1 MELIVN
7 LKQKKEMKIIAV
19 GKNYAE
25 HAMEFD
31 GTVDKPQVP
40 MIFMKPDSAII
51 KNGKHFY
58 VPDFLG
64 RVEYEAEI
72 VVRINKLGKSIP
84 ARFAHRYYD
93 AITVGIDFTARDMQ
107 KKAIER
113 GEPWDLSKGFD
124 GSAVLGEFC
133 PVERYDIDNVA
144 FSLTVNDNVVQSGNT
159 SQMHFSVDEII
170 AYVSR
175 FCTLKTGDLI
185 FTGTP
190 AGVGEAMIGSHLKG
204 YIGDEKVLDFHV
216 R

>member
-1 MELIVN
+1 
-7 LKQKKEMKIIAV
+7 MKIIAV

-25 HAMEFD
+25 HALEFD
-31 GTVDKPQVP
+31 GTVEKPSVP

-58 VPDFLG
+58 VPDWLG
-64 RVEYEAEI
+64 RVDYEAEI

-84 ARFAHRYYD
+84 QRFACRYYD

-107 KKAIER
+107 RAFIEA
-113 GEPWDLSKGFD
+113 GAPWELSKGFD
-124 GSAVLGEFC
+124 GSAVLGEFR
-133 PVERYDIDNVA
+133 PVEQYNIDDVP
-144 FSLTVNDNVVQSGNT
+144 FSLTIDDKVVQSAT
-159 SQMHFSVDEII
+159 TAQMLFKVDEII
-170 AYVSR
+170 AYISR

-190 AGVGEAMIGSHLKG
+190 AGCGPVVIGTHLKG
-204 YIGDEKVLDFHV
+204 FIGDDKVLDFHV

>member
-1 MELIVN
+1 
-7 LKQKKEMKIIAV
+7 MKIIAV

-25 HAMEFD
+25 HALEFD
-31 GTVDKPQVP
+31 GTTDKPQVP

-64 RVEYEAEI
+64 RVDYEAEI

-107 KKAIER
+107 RGLIER

-124 GSAVLGEFC
+124 GSAVLGEFRS
-133 PVERYDIDNVA
+133 VDGLDIDNVD
-144 FSLTVNDNVVQSGNT
+144 FSLTIDDNVVQQANT
-159 SQMHFSVDEII
+159 SQMYFSVDEII

-190 AGVGEAMIGSHLKG
+190 AGAGEAKIGTHLKG
-204 YIGDEKVLDFHV
+204 YIGEDKVLDFHV

>member
-1 MELIVN
+1 
-7 LKQKKEMKIIAV
+7 MKIIAV
-19 GKNYAE
+19 GKNYAG
-25 HAMEFD
+25 HALEFD
-31 GTVDKPQVP
+31 GTVEKPSVP

-64 RVEYEAEI
+64 RVDYEAEL

-84 ARFAHRYYD
+84 ARFAYRYYD

-107 KKAIER
+107 RSFISEGA
-113 GEPWDLSKGFD
+113 PWDLSKGFD
-124 GSAVLGEFC
+124 GSAVLGDFR
-133 PVERYDIDNVA
+133 PIERYDINNVD
-144 FSLTVNDNVVQSGNT
+144 FSLTIDDKVVQQANS
-159 SQMHFSVDEII
+159 SSMLFAVDEII
-170 AYVSR
+170 AYISR

-190 AGVGEAMIGSHLKG
+190 AGSGPVTIGTHLKG
-204 YIGDEKVLDFHV
+204 YIGEEKVLDFHV

>member
-1 MELIVN
+1 
-7 LKQKKEMKIIAV
+7 MKIIAV

-25 HAMEFD
+25 HALEFD
-31 GTVDKPQVP
+31 GTVEKPSVP

-58 VPDFLG
+58 VPDWLG
-64 RVEYEAEI
+64 RVDYEAEI

-84 ARFAHRYYD
+84 QRFACRYYD

-107 KKAIER
+107 RAFIEA
-113 GEPWDLSKGFD
+113 GAPWELSKGFD
-124 GSAVLGEFC
+124 GSAVLGEFR
-133 PVERYDIDNVA
+133 PVEQYNIDDVP
-144 FSLTVNDNVVQSGNT
+144 FSLTIDDKVVQNAT
-159 SQMHFSVDEII
+159 TAQMLFKVDEII
-170 AYVSR
+170 AYISR

-190 AGVGEAMIGSHLKG
+190 AGSGPVSIGTHLKG
-204 YIGDEKVLDFHV
+204 FIGEDKVLDFHV

>member
-1 MELIVN
+1 M
-7 LKQKKEMKIIAV
+7 KMKIIAV
-19 GKNYAE
+19 GKNYRD
-25 HAMEFD
+25 HAIEFD
-31 GTVDKPQVP
+31 GSNEKPAVP

-64 RVEYEAEI
+64 RVDYEAEI

-93 AITVGIDFTARDMQ
+93 AITVGIDFTARDWQ
-107 KKAIER
+107 RALIAA
-113 GEPWDLSKGFD
+113 GEPWDMSKGFD
-124 GSAVLGEFC
+124 GSAVLGDFR
-133 PVERYDIDNVA
+133 PIERYDINNVD
-144 FSLTVNDNVVQSGNT
+144 FSLTINDELAQKGNT
-159 SQMHFSVDEII
+159 SQMFFAVDEII

-190 AGVGEAMIGSHLKG
+190 AGVGPVQIGTHLKG
-204 YIGDEKVLDFHV
+204 YIGEEKVLDFHV

>member
-1 MELIVN
+1 
-7 LKQKKEMKIIAV
+7 MKIIAV
-19 GKNYAE
+19 GKNYE
-25 HAMEFD
+25 DHALEMD
-31 GTVDKPQVP
+31 GAFVKPDVP

-64 RVEYEAEI
+64 RVDYEAEI

-84 ARFAHRYYD
+84 ARFAYRYYD

-107 KKAIER
+107 KQFMESGA
-113 GEPWDLSKGFD
+113 PWELSKGFD
-124 GSAVLGEFC
+124 GSAVLGEFR
-133 PVERYDIDNVA
+133 PIENYDIRNID
-144 FSLTVNDNVVQSGNT
+144 FSLTIDDVVAQKANS
-159 SQMHFSVDEII
+159 SQMLFAVDEVI

-190 AGVGEAMIGSHLKG
+190 AGAGPARIGTHLKG
-204 YIGDEKVLDFHV
+204 YLGDDKVLDFHI

>member
-1 MELIVN
+1 
-7 LKQKKEMKIIAV
+7 MKIIAV

-31 GTVDKPQVP
+31 GTAGKPAAP

-64 RVEYEAEI
+64 QVDYEAEI

-93 AITVGIDFTARDMQ
+93 AITVGIDFTAREMQ
-107 KKAIER
+107 RAFIAA
-113 GEPWDLSKGFD
+113 GEPWELSKGFD
-124 GSAVLGEFC
+124 GSAVLGEFR
-133 PVERYDIDNVA
+133 PIENYDIKNIP
-144 FSLTVNDNVVQSGNT
+144 FSLTINDNTVQTANT
-159 SQMHFSVDEII
+159 SQMLFSVDEII
-170 AYVSR
+170 AYISR

-190 AGVGEAMIGSHLKG
+190 AGSGPVAIGSHLKG
-204 YIGDEKVLDFHV
+204 FIGDEKVLDFHV

>member
-1 MELIVN
+1 
-7 LKQKKEMKIIAV
+7 MKIIAV
-19 GKNYAE
+19 GKNYE
-25 HAMEFD
+25 DHALEMDSAF
-31 GTVDKPQVP
+31 VKPDVP

-64 RVEYEAEI
+64 RVDYETEI

-84 ARFAHRYYD
+84 ARFAYRYYD

-107 KKAIER
+107 KQFMESGA
-113 GEPWDLSKGFD
+113 PWELSKGFD
-124 GSAVLGEFC
+124 GSAVLGEFR
-133 PVERYDIDNVA
+133 PIENYDIRNID
-144 FSLTVNDNVVQSGNT
+144 FSLTIDDVVAQKANS
-159 SQMHFSVDEII
+159 SQMLFAVDEVI

-190 AGVGEAMIGSHLKG
+190 AGAGPARIGTHLKG
-204 YIGDEKVLDFHV
+204 YLGDDKVLDFHI

>member
-1 MELIVN
+1 
-7 LKQKKEMKIIAV
+7 MKIIAV

-25 HAMEFD
+25 HALEFD
-31 GTVDKPQVP
+31 GTVEKPAVP

-64 RVEYEAEI
+64 RIDYEAEI

-84 ARFAHRYYD
+84 QRFAYRYYD

-107 KKAIER
+107 RAFIEA
-113 GEPWDLSKGFD
+113 GAPWELSKGFD
-124 GSAVLGEFC
+124 GSAVLGEFR
-133 PVERYDIDNVA
+133 PVEQYNIDDVP
-144 FSLTVNDNVVQSGNT
+144 FSLTIDDKVVQSAT
-159 SQMHFSVDEII
+159 TAQMLFKVDEII
-170 AYVSR
+170 AYISR

-190 AGVGEAMIGSHLKG
+190 AGSGPVSIGTHLKG
-204 YIGDEKVLDFHV
+204 FIGEDKVLDFHV

>member
-1 MELIVN
+1 
-7 LKQKKEMKIIAV
+7 MKIIAV
-19 GKNYAE
+19 GKNYSE
-25 HAMEFD
+25 HALEFD
-31 GTVDKPQVP
+31 GTVERPQVP
-40 MIFMKPDSAII
+40 LIFMKPDSAII

-64 RVEYEAEI
+64 QIDYEAEI

-93 AITVGIDFTARDMQ
+93 AITVGIDFTARDWQ
-107 KKAIER
+107 RRLIAA
-113 GEPWDLSKGFD
+113 GEPWDMSKGFD
-124 GSAVLGEFC
+124 GSAVLGEFR
-133 PVERYDIDNVA
+133 PVEQYDINNID
-144 FSLTVNDNVVQSGNT
+144 FSLTINDEVVQRGNS
-159 SQMHFSVDEII
+159 SQMYFSVDEII

-190 AGVGEAMIGSHLKG
+190 AGVGPVQIGTHLKG
-204 YIGDEKVLDFHV
+204 YISEDKVLGFHV

>member
-1 MELIVN
+1 
-7 LKQKKEMKIIAV
+7 MKIIAV
-19 GKNYAE
+19 GKNYRD
-25 HAMEFD
+25 HAIEFD
-31 GTVDKPQVP
+31 GSNEKPAVP

-64 RVEYEAEI
+64 RVDYEAEI

-93 AITVGIDFTARDMQ
+93 AITVGIDFTARDWQ
-107 KKAIER
+107 RALIAA
-113 GEPWDLSKGFD
+113 GEPWDMSKGFD
-124 GSAVLGEFC
+124 GSAVLGDFR
-133 PVERYDIDNVA
+133 PVERYDINNVD
-144 FSLTVNDNVVQSGNT
+144 FSLTINDELAQEGNT
-159 SQMHFSVDEII
+159 SQMYFSVDEII

-190 AGVGEAMIGSHLKG
+190 AGSGPATIGTHLKG
-204 YIGDEKVLDFHV
+204 YIGDDKVLDFHV

>member
-1 MELIVN
+1 
-7 LKQKKEMKIIAV
+7 MKIIAV
-19 GKNYAE
+19 GKNYAS
-25 HAMEFD
+25 HALEFD
-31 GTVDKPQVP
+31 GTTEKPSVP
-40 MIFMKPDSAII
+40 MIFMKPDSAIT

-64 RVEYEAEI
+64 RVDYEAEL

-93 AITVGIDFTARDMQ
+93 AITVGIDFTARDLQ
-107 KKAIER
+107 RQFIEA
-113 GEPWDLSKGFD
+113 GAPWELSKGFD
-124 GSAVLGEFC
+124 SSAVLGEFR
-133 PVERYDIDNVA
+133 PIETYDINNID
-144 FSLTVNDNVVQSGNT
+144 FSLTIDEEEVQRANT
-159 SQMHFSVDEII
+159 SQMLFSVDEVI

-190 AGVGEAMIGSHLKG
+190 AGSGPVAIGTRLKG
-204 YIGDEKVLDFHV
+204 YIGEEKVLDFQV

>member
-1 MELIVN
+1 
-7 LKQKKEMKIIAV
+7 MKIIAV

-25 HAMEFD
+25 HAFEFD
-31 GTVDKPQVP
+31 GTVEKPAVP

-64 RVEYEAEI
+64 RVDYEAEI
-72 VVRINKLGKSIP
+72 VVRICKLGKSSP

-107 KKAIER
+107 RAFIEA
-113 GEPWDLSKGFD
+113 GAPWELSKGFD
-124 GSAVLGEFC
+124 GSAVLGEFR
-133 PVERYDIDNVA
+133 PVEQYNVNDVS
-144 FSLTVNDNVVQSGNT
+144 FSLTIDDRTMQSAST
-159 SQMHFSVDEII
+159 AQMLFSIDEIV

-175 FCTLKTGDLI
+175 FCTLKHGDLI

-190 AGVGEAMIGSHLKG
+190 AGSGPVEIGTHLKG
-204 YIGDEKVLDFHV
+204 FIGDDKVLDFHV

>member
-1 MELIVN
+1 
-7 LKQKKEMKIIAV
+7 MKIIAV

-25 HAMEFD
+25 HALEFD
-31 GTVDKPQVP
+31 GTVEKPSVP

-58 VPDFLG
+58 VPDWLG
-64 RVEYEAEI
+64 RVDYEAEI

-84 ARFAHRYYD
+84 QRFAYRYYD

-107 KKAIER
+107 RAFIEA
-113 GEPWDLSKGFD
+113 GAPWELCKGFD
-124 GSAVLGEFC
+124 GSAVLGEFR
-133 PVERYDIDNVA
+133 PVEQYNIDDVP
-144 FSLTVNDNVVQSGNT
+144 FSLTIDDKVVQSAT
-159 SQMHFSVDEII
+159 TAQMLFKVDEII
-170 AYVSR
+170 AYISR

-190 AGVGEAMIGSHLKG
+190 AGSGPVSIGTHLKG
-204 YIGDEKVLDFHV
+204 FIGEDKVLDFHV

>member
-1 MELIVN
+1 
-7 LKQKKEMKIIAV
+7 MKIIAV
-19 GKNYAE
+19 GKNYSE
-25 HAMEFD
+25 HAFEFD
-31 GTVDKPQVP
+31 GSSDKPAVP
-40 MIFMKPDSAII
+40 IIFMKPDSAII

-64 RVEYEAEI
+64 RVDYEAEI

-93 AITVGIDFTARDMQ
+93 AITVGIDFTARDWQ
-107 KKAIER
+107 RRLIVA
-113 GEPWDLSKGFD
+113 GEPWDMSKGFD
-124 GSAVLGEFC
+124 GSAVLGEFR
-133 PVERYDIDNVA
+133 PVERYDINDID
-144 FSLTVNDNVVQSGNT
+144 FSLTINDETVQCGNT
-159 SQMHFSVDEII
+159 GQMYFSVDEII

-190 AGVGEAMIGSHLKG
+190 AGAGPVAIGSHLKG
-204 YIGDEKVLDFHV
+204 YIGDDKVLDFQV

>member
-1 MELIVN
+1 
-7 LKQKKEMKIIAV
+7 MKIIAV

-31 GTVDKPQVP
+31 GTAGKPAAP

-64 RVEYEAEI
+64 QVDYEAEI

-93 AITVGIDFTARDMQ
+93 AITVGIDFTAREMQ
-107 KKAIER
+107 RAFIAA
-113 GEPWDLSKGFD
+113 GEPWELSKGFD
-124 GSAVLGEFC
+124 GSAVLGEFR
-133 PVERYDIDNVA
+133 PIDNYNIKNIP
-144 FSLTVNDNVVQSGNT
+144 FSLTINDNTVQTANT
-159 SQMHFSVDEII
+159 SQMLFSVDEII
-170 AYVSR
+170 AYISR

-190 AGVGEAMIGSHLKG
+190 AGSGPVAIGSHLKG
-204 YIGDEKVLDFHV
+204 FIGDEKVLDFHV

>member
-1 MELIVN
+1 
-7 LKQKKEMKIIAV
+7 MKIIAV
-19 GKNYAE
+19 GKNYRE
-25 HAMEFD
+25 HALEFD
-31 GTVDKPQVP
+31 GTGEKPAVP
-40 MIFMKPDSAII
+40 IIFMKPDSAII

-64 RVEYEAEI
+64 QIDYEAEI

-107 KKAIER
+107 RRLIAA
-113 GEPWDLSKGFD
+113 GEPWDMSKGFD
-124 GSAVLGEFC
+124 GSAVLGEFR
-133 PVERYDIDNVA
+133 PVEQYDINNID
-144 FSLTVNDNVVQSGNT
+144 FSLTINDEVVQSASS
-159 SQMHFSVDEII
+159 SQMLFPVDEVI

-190 AGVGEAMIGSHLKG
+190 AGAGPVQIGTHLKG
-204 YIGDEKVLDFHV
+204 YIGDDKVLDFHV

>member
-1 MELIVN
+1 
-7 LKQKKEMKIIAV
+7 MKIIAV
-19 GKNYAE
+19 GKNYEE
-25 HAMEFD
+25 HALEMD
-31 GTVDKPQVP
+31 GAFVKPDVP

-64 RVEYEAEI
+64 RVDYEAEI

-107 KKAIER
+107 KQFMESGA
-113 GEPWDLSKGFD
+113 PWELSKGFD
-124 GSAVLGEFC
+124 GSAVLGEFR
-133 PVERYDIDNVA
+133 PVENYDIRNIDFLLTIDDVVA
-144 FSLTVNDNVVQSGNT
+144 QKANS
-159 SQMHFSVDEII
+159 SQMLFAVDEVI

-190 AGVGEAMIGSHLKG
+190 AGAGPARIGTHLKG
-204 YIGDEKVLDFHV
+204 YLGDDKVLDFHI

>member
-1 MELIVN
+1 
-7 LKQKKEMKIIAV
+7 MKIFAI
-19 GKNYAE
+19 GMNYVAHCHE
-25 HAMEFD
+25 LHANENLPKEP
-31 GTVDKPQVP
+31 V
-40 MIFMKPDSAII
+40 IFMKPDSAII

-64 RVEYEAEI
+64 RVDYEAEI

-107 KKAIER
+107 RRLIEN

-124 GSAVLGEFC
+124 GSAVLGEFRS
-133 PVERYDIDNVA
+133 VDKYNINDVD
-144 FSLTVNDNVVQSGNT
+144 FSLTIDDEVVQKANT
-159 SQMHFSVDEII
+159 SQMYFSVDEII

-190 AGVGEAMIGSHLKG
+190 AGVGEAKIGTHLKG
-204 YIGDEKVLDFHV
+204 YIGEEKVLDFHV

>member
-1 MELIVN
+1 
-7 LKQKKEMKIIAV
+7 MKIIAV

-25 HAMEFD
+25 HAYEFD
-31 GTVDKPQVP
+31 GTVECPQVP
-40 MIFMKPDSAII
+40 LIFMKPDSAII

-64 RVEYEAEI
+64 RVDYEAEI

-107 KKAIER
+107 RGLIER

-124 GSAVLGEFC
+124 GSAVLGEFRA
-133 PVERYDIDNVA
+133 VENFDINNVD
-144 FSLTVNDNVVQSGNT
+144 FSLTIDDNVVQKANT
-159 SQMHFSVDEII
+159 SQMYFSVDEII

-190 AGVGEAMIGSHLKG
+190 AGAGEARIGTHLKG
-204 YIGDEKVLDFHV
+204 YIGEDKVLDFHV

>member
-1 MELIVN
+1 
-7 LKQKKEMKIIAV
+7 MKIIAV

-25 HAMEFD
+25 HALEFD
-31 GTVDKPQVP
+31 GTVEKPAVP

-64 RVEYEAEI
+64 RVDYEAEI

-84 ARFAHRYYD
+84 ARFAYRYYD

-107 KKAIER
+107 RAFIEA
-113 GEPWDLSKGFD
+113 GAPWELSKGFD
-124 GSAVLGEFC
+124 GSAVLGEFR
-133 PVERYDIDNVA
+133 PVEQYDINDVP
-144 FSLTVNDNVVQSGNT
+144 FSLTIDDKIVQSAST
-159 SQMHFSVDEII
+159 AQMLFKVDEII
-170 AYVSR
+170 AYISR

-190 AGVGEAMIGSHLKG
+190 AGSGPVSIGTHLRG
-204 YIGDEKVLDFHV
+204 YINDDKVLDFQV

>member
-1 MELIVN
+1 
-7 LKQKKEMKIIAV
+7 MKIIAV
-19 GKNYAE
+19 GKNYEE
-25 HAMEFD
+25 HALGFD
-31 GTVDKPQVP
+31 GKFVKPEAP

-64 RVEYEAEI
+64 RVDYEAEI

-107 KKAIER
+107 RRFISEGA
-113 GEPWDLSKGFD
+113 PWDLSKGFD
-124 GSAVLGEFC
+124 GSAVLGEFR
-133 PVERYDIDNVA
+133 PIESFDINNIG
-144 FSLTVNDNVVQSGNT
+144 FSLTIDDETVQSANS
-159 SQMHFSVDEII
+159 SQMLFPVDEII

-190 AGVGEAMIGSHLKG
+190 AGTGPARIGTHLKG
-204 YIGDEKVLDFHV
+204 YLGNDKVLDFHI

>member
-1 MELIVN
+1 
-7 LKQKKEMKIIAV
+7 MKIIAV

-25 HAMEFD
+25 HAFEFD
-31 GTVDKPQVP
+31 GTVEKPAVP

-64 RVEYEAEI
+64 RVDYEAEI

-84 ARFAHRYYD
+84 VRFAHRYYD

-107 KKAIER
+107 RAFIEA
-113 GEPWDLSKGFD
+113 GAPWELSKGFD
-124 GSAVLGEFC
+124 GSAVLGEFRS
-133 PVERYDIDNVA
+133 VEQYDIDNVP
-144 FSLTVNDNVVQSGNT
+144 FSLTIDDKVVQSAT
-159 SQMHFSVDEII
+159 TAEMLFKVDEII
-170 AYVSR
+170 AYISR

-190 AGVGEAMIGSHLKG
+190 AGSGPVAIGTHLKG
-204 YIGDEKVLDFHV
+204 FIGEEKVLDFHV

>member
-1 MELIVN
+1 
-7 LKQKKEMKIIAV
+7 MKIIAV
-19 GKNYAE
+19 GKNYSEQAL
-25 HAMEFD
+25 EFD
-31 GTVDKPQVP
+31 GSSEKPTVPL
-40 MIFMKPDSAII
+40 IFMKPDSAII

-64 RVEYEAEI
+64 RIDYEAEI

-93 AITVGIDFTARDMQ
+93 AITVGIDFTARDWQ
-107 KKAIER
+107 RRLIEA
-113 GEPWDLSKGFD
+113 GEPWVMSKGFD
-124 GSAVLGEFC
+124 GSAVLGEFR
-133 PVERYDIDNVA
+133 PVEQYDINNID
-144 FSLTVNDNVVQSGNT
+144 FSLTINDEVVQRGNS
-159 SQMHFSVDEII
+159 SQMYFSVDEII

-190 AGVGEAMIGSHLKG
+190 AGAGPVQIGTHLKG
-204 YIGDEKVLDFHV
+204 YIGEDKVLDFHV

>member
-1 MELIVN
+1 
-7 LKQKKEMKIIAV
+7 MKIIAV

-25 HAMEFD
+25 HALEFD
-31 GTVDKPQVP
+31 GTTEKPSVP

-64 RVEYEAEI
+64 RVDYEAEI

-84 ARFAHRYYD
+84 QRFAYRYYD

-107 KKAIER
+107 RAFIEA
-113 GEPWDLSKGFD
+113 GAPWELSKGFD
-124 GSAVLGEFC
+124 GSAVLGEFRQ
-133 PVERYDIDNVA
+133 VDQYNIDDVP
-144 FSLTVNDNVVQSGNT
+144 FSLTIDDKVVQSAT
-159 SQMHFSVDEII
+159 TAQMLFKVDEII
-170 AYVSR
+170 AYISR

-190 AGVGEAMIGSHLKG
+190 AGCGPVVIGTHLKG
-204 YIGDEKVLDFHV
+204 FIGDDKVLDFHV

>member
-1 MELIVN
+1 
-7 LKQKKEMKIIAV
+7 MKIIAV
-19 GKNYAE
+19 GKNYSE
-25 HAMEFD
+25 HALEFD
-31 GTVDKPQVP
+31 GSSEKPAVP
-40 MIFMKPDSAII
+40 LIFMKPDSAII

-64 RVEYEAEI
+64 RIDYEAEI

-93 AITVGIDFTARDMQ
+93 AITVGVDFTARDWQ
-107 KKAIER
+107 RRLIEA
-113 GEPWDLSKGFD
+113 GEPWDMSKGFD
-124 GSAVLGEFC
+124 GSAVLGEFR
-133 PVERYDIDNVA
+133 PVEQYDINNID
-144 FSLTVNDNVVQSGNT
+144 FSLTINDEVVQRGNS
-159 SQMHFSVDEII
+159 SQMFFSVDEII

-190 AGVGEAMIGSHLKG
+190 AGVGPVQIGTHLKG
-204 YIGDEKVLDFHV
+204 YIGEEKVLDFHV

>member
-1 MELIVN
+1 
-7 LKQKKEMKIIAV
+7 MKIIAV

-25 HAMEFD
+25 HAFEFD
-31 GTVDKPQVP
+31 GTVEKPSVP

-64 RVEYEAEI
+64 RVDFEAEI

-107 KKAIER
+107 RAFIEA
-113 GEPWDLSKGFD
+113 GAPWELSKGFD
-124 GSAVLGEFC
+124 GSAVLGEFR
-133 PVERYDIDNVA
+133 PVEQYNINDVP
-144 FSLTVNDNVVQSGNT
+144 FSLTIDDKVVQSANT
-159 SQMHFSVDEII
+159 AQMLFKVDEII
-170 AYVSR
+170 AYISR

-190 AGVGEAMIGSHLKG
+190 AGSGPVSIGTHLRG
-204 YIGDEKVLDFHV
+204 YIGEDKVLDFQV

>member
-1 MELIVN
+1 
-7 LKQKKEMKIIAV
+7 MKIIAV
-19 GKNYAE
+19 GKNYRD
-25 HAMEFD
+25 HAIEFD
-31 GTVDKPQVP
+31 GSNEKPAVP

-64 RVEYEAEI
+64 RVDYEAEI

-107 KKAIER
+107 RAFIEA
-113 GEPWDLSKGFD
+113 GAPWELSKGFD
-124 GSAVLGEFC
+124 GSAVLGEFR
-133 PVERYDIDNVA
+133 PVEQYNINDVP
-144 FSLTVNDNVVQSGNT
+144 FSLTIDDKVVQSAST
-159 SQMHFSVDEII
+159 AQMLFKVDEII
-170 AYVSR
+170 AYISR

-190 AGVGEAMIGSHLKG
+190 AGCGPVSIGTHLRG
-204 YIGDEKVLDFHV
+204 YIGEDKVLDFQV

>member
-1 MELIVN
+1 
-7 LKQKKEMKIIAV
+7 MKIIAV

-25 HAMEFD
+25 HAYEFD
-31 GTVDKPQVP
+31 GTVDVPQVP

-64 RVEYEAEI
+64 RVDYEAEI

-107 KKAIER
+107 RGLIER

-124 GSAVLGEFC
+124 GSAVLGEFR
-133 PVERYDIDNVA
+133 PVERYDIANVD
-144 FSLTVNDNVVQSGNT
+144 FSLTIDDNVVQKANT
-159 SQMHFSVDEII
+159 SQMYFSVDEII

-190 AGVGEAMIGSHLKG
+190 AGAGEAKIGTHLKG
-204 YIGDEKVLDFHV
+204 YIGDDKVLDFHV